1 MSIASIVEV
10 GEFRL
15 GGAVGEYPTAV
26 LGTLFFSS
34 QKLLFNCEQ
43 GIFDE
48 SAATKQIQRCVEAA
62 EQAGVALFLDIVA
75 ETPVAMKNYLE
86 FVIKKTSL
94 PFLIDAS
101 SDEVRLAGLKTAKK
115 HSAMERVVYNSIG
128 ADTTKTELEVLTK
141 YAPAAIVI
149 SAMDP
154 MDYGLNSSVSI
165 VQQMKE
171 ALPSRIHNR
180 FLVDIGFLDEAS
192 VKISANLA
200 QRLRDHLGLPVGGAP
215 CNGIYMWESL
225 KKRGVKELSAALSAT
240 LGYVSA
246 FGLDFLFVGPLRNI
260 EFVAPAVGAVDI
272 YNRYELQSIGSDQ
285 TLPEQHPIRA
295 MFRKQ

>member
-1 MSIASIVEV
+1 MSIAGVVKV
-10 GEFRL
+10 GKSVL

-26 LGTLFFSS
+26 LGTLFFSG
-34 QKLLFNCEQ
+34 QNLLVDCEQ
-43 GIFDE
+43 GVFDE
-48 SAATKQIQRCVEAA
+48 AAAKAQIRISQEAA
-62 EQAGVALFLDIVA
+62 ERSGVSLFLDVVA
-75 ETPVAMKNYLE
+75 ETPNAMKNYLD
-86 FVIKKTSL
+86 FVIKCTSL

-101 SDEVRLAGLKTAKK
+101 SDEVRLAGLETAKK

-128 ADTTKTELEVLTK
+128 ADTTKSELEVLTK

-171 ALPSRIHNR
+171 ALPSHIHNR

-200 QRLRDHLGLPVGGAP
+200 QGLRDHLGLPVGGAP

-246 FGLDFLFVGPLRNI
+246 FGLDFLFVGPLRNV
-260 EFVAPAVGAVDI
+260 ELVAPAVGAADV
-272 YNRYELQSIGSDQ
+272 YNRYELQRLNTHRNLS
-285 TLPEQHPIRA
+285 EQHPIRA
-295 MFRKQ
+295 MFK